1 MIKISFLQIFSY
13 DFLIYTLNKRMEEGA
28 ASAARVKSIFI
39 YPIKSCR
46 GISVSQAPI
55 SPTGF
60 VWDRQWLV
68 VNSRSGRGITQ
79 RVEPKLALV
88 EVELPDEAFT
98 AEGWTPTRN
107 SCLVMKAPG
116 MGELKVPLL
125 LSSSSVSSCDGIS
138 CWEWSGSA
146 LDEGDDA
153 SNWLSTFLGKPCR
166 LVRFN
171 YADQTRPVDPAYG
184 SGHKIM
190 FSDQYPF
197 LLISQGSLNALNSLL
212 KDPLPINRFRPN
224 IFVDGCEAFAEDL
237 WKEVRINTLSF
248 NGVKLCSRCKVPT
261 IDQET
266 AIAGT
271 EPTLTLQTFRSGIV
285 LRPAHQRNKGLVYFG
300 QNLVCNNS
308 FADDKKKMIIK
319 VGDPVS
325 VIQAVA
331 STNDAPA

>member
-1 MIKISFLQIFSY
+1 
-13 DFLIYTLNKRMEEGA
+13 MEGNAVGEEVPVPVPA
-28 ASAARVKSIFI
+28 AAAIVKSIFI

-68 VNSRSGRGITQ
+68 VNSKGRGVTQ

-88 EVELPDEAFT
+88 EVELPDEAFLI
-98 AEGWTPTRN
+98 EEWKPSKN
-107 SCLVMKAPG
+107 SYLVLKAPG
-116 MGELKVPLL
+116 MKEELKVPLMSST
-125 LSSSSVSSCDGIS
+125 LSVCDGIS

-146 LDEGDDA
+146 LDEGDEA
-153 SNWLSTFLGKPCR
+153 SNWLSTFLGKPNYR

-171 YADQTRPVDPAYG
+171 NADQTRPVDPDYG
-184 SGHKIM
+184 SGHKVM

-197 LLISQGSLNALNSLL
+197 LLISQGSLNALNSFL

-237 WKEVRINTLSF
+237 WKEVRINNTLSF
-248 NGVKLCSRCKVPT
+248 AGVKLCSRCKVPT

-271 EPTLTLQTFRSGIV
+271 EPTLTLQTFRSGTV
-285 LRPAHQRNKGLVYFG
+285 LRPAHERNKGLVYFG

-308 FADDKKKMIIK
+308 FSSNGDHKMILK

-325 VIQAVA
+325 VIQALA